1 MLEKYPQYKDVTE
14 RYFAQDYSN
23 FCNMFIFNKKI
34 FFEYCEWIF
43 DIQQEGRSFLIPVL
57 DAKTMSLL
65 VSVMVL
71 SFKLIS
77 DILSVFIINLI

>member
-1 MLEKYPQYKDVTE
+1 MDI
-14 RYFAQDYSN
+14 
-23 FCNMFIFNKKI
+23 IFDNHDCL
-34 FFEYCEWIF
+34 YYNSCGSGYF

-57 DAKTMSLL
+57 DAKTMSSL

-77 DILSVFIINLI
+77 DILSVFIINER